1 MSIIEK
7 AVAWATDITNDD
19 SHGYDQG
26 SRWGPDH
33 DCSSLVIS
41 AWKQAGVPLSCTYTG
56 NMRQDMLA
64 HGFTD
69 VTAHINL
76 PTGAGLRAGD
86 VLLHETQHTA
96 LYIGSGRIVNA
107 GGNEHGGVTG
117 GMTGDQT
124 GREIR
129 VMGYY
134 NFPWDC
140 VLRYQEKTDPAEKD
154 TAGGAS
160 PSPTDDTGEK
170 DRTYTVKSGDSLW
183 SIAERLL
190 GNGVRFAEI
199 LRLNGL
205 NGYTIYPGQV
215 LKLPDKD
222 RIPTRIAEEPRYTA
236 VTITVRED
244 VLDRWRV
251 KSMGTTLGGYL
262 ESII

>member
-1 MSIIEK
+1 MSVIEK
-7 AVAWATDITNDD
+7 AVAWAAAIANDD
-19 SHGYDQG
+19 AHGYDQG
-26 SRWGPDH
+26 SRWGPDY

-41 AWKQAGVPLSCTYTG
+41 AWKQAGIPLTSTYTG
-56 NMRQDMLA
+56 NMQFDMLA
-64 HGFTD
+64 NGFRD
-69 VTAHINL
+69 VTAQVNL
-76 PTGAGLRAGD
+76 ATGEGLQAGD

-96 LYIGSGRIVNA
+96 LYIGNGQIVNA

-117 GMTGDQT
+117 GTTGDRT

-129 VMGYY
+129 VMNYY
-134 NFPWDC
+134 NHPWQY
-140 VLRYQEKTDPAEKD
+140 VLRYTEKD
-154 TAGGAS
+154 EKPETPHQSAAPTAS
-160 PSPTDDTGEK
+160 PQGEAK
-170 DRTYTVKSGDSLW
+170 SGTYTVKSGDSLW

-222 RIPTRIAEEPRYTA
+222 RIPSRIAEEPRYTA

>member
-1 MSIIEK
+1 MKEIEK
-7 AVAWATDITNDD
+7 AVAWAAAIANDD

-26 SRWGPDH
+26 SRWGPDY

-41 AWKQAGVPLSCTYTG
+41 AWKQAGVPLQCTYTG

-64 HGFTD
+64 RGFTD
-69 VTAHINL
+69 VTAQINL
-76 PTGAGLRAGD
+76 PTGAGLMAGD

-96 LYIGSGRIVNA
+96 LYIGNGRIVNA

-117 GMTGDQT
+117 GTTGDQT

-129 VMGYY
+129 VMNYY
-134 NFPWDC
+134 NHPWQC
-140 VLRYQEKTDPAEKD
+140 VLRYREKEAE
-154 TAGGAS
+154 APESGA
-160 PSPTDDTGEK
+160 

-222 RIPTRIAEEPRYTA
+222 RIPSRIAEEPRYTA

>member
-1 MSIIEK
+1 MKEIEK
-7 AVAWATDITNDD
+7 AVAWAAATANDD
-19 SHGYDQG
+19 SHGYNQG
-26 SRWGPDH
+26 SRWGPDY
-33 DCSSLVIS
+33 DCSSMVIS
-41 AWKQAGVPLSCTYTG
+41 AWKQAGVPLTCTYTG
-56 NMRQDMLA
+56 NMHDNMLA
-64 HGFTD
+64 HGFRD
-69 VTAHINL
+69 VTSQVNL
-76 PTGAGLRAGD
+76 ATGAGLQAGD
-86 VLLHETQHTA
+86 VLLHTTQHTA
-96 LYIGSGRIVNA
+96 LYIGNGQIVNA

-117 GMTGDQT
+117 GTTGDRT

-129 VMGYY
+129 VMNYY
-134 NFPWDC
+134 NHPWQF
-140 VLRYQEKTDPAEKD
+140 VLRYREKEAE
-154 TAGGAS
+154 APGSGA
-160 PSPTDDTGEK
+160 
-170 DRTYTVKSGDSLW
+170 DRTYTVKIGDSLW

-222 RIPTRIAEEPRYTA
+222 RIPSRIAEEPRYTA

>member
-1 MSIIEK
+1 MSASVIDN
-7 AVAWATDITNDD
+7 AVAWAAAIANDD

-26 SRWGPDH
+26 SRWGPDY

-69 VTAHINL
+69 VTAQIDL
-76 PTGAGLRAGD
+76 STGAGLRTGD

-96 LYIGSGRIVNA
+96 LYIGNGRIVNA

-117 GMTGDQT
+117 GTTGDRT

-134 NFPWDC
+134 NHPWQY
-140 VLRYQEKTDPAEKD
+140 VLRYTEKEAE
-154 TAGGAS
+154 APESGA
-160 PSPTDDTGEK
+160 

-199 LRLNGL
+199 LWLNGL

-222 RIPTRIAEEPRYTA
+222 RIPARIAEEPRYTA